1 MVVNVEAREEEGTQG
16 LELQRGLGVGP
27 LAHQIRPDSK
37 SARAVENPVRVEL
50 DWRTSSSSAYSRRQF
65 DRIPLLPEAYIHLA
79 HPFDYGRYL
88 PPNRLTLEENTSN

>member
-1 MVVNVEAREEEGTQG
+1 MVVSVEAREEEGTQALRITTRFACG
-16 LELQRGLGVGP
+16 TISP
-27 LAHQIRPDSK
+27 SIRPDSK
-37 SARAVENPVRVEL
+37 SARAVKKPVRVEL
-50 DWRTSSSSAYSRRQF
+50 DRRTSSSSAYSRRQF